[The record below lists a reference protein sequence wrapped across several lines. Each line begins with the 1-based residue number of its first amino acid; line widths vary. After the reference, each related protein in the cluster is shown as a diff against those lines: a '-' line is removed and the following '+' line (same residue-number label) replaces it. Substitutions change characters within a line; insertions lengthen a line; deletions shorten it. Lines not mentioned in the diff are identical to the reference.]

1 MIFKNI
7 MTSEIG
13 SIEISK
19 EILEKIKKESKKLSE
34 PIKIMH
40 VCGTHEYTVA
50 KNGLRNLLPD
60 NIKIISGP
68 GCPVCVCPAGELDL
82 AVELS
87 KRENVIMTTFGDMM
101 RVPSSTISLFEARA
115 LGHDVRVVYGPNDAV
130 ELARKNPT
138 KEVVFFAI
146 GFETTT
152 PSVAF
157 EITNNPPSNFSVI
170 CTHKTVPPAMDLLLS
185 LPNLKLRGFLLPG
198 HVCAIIGS
206 KPFEP
211 YAEKYKAPMVV
222 GGFEVNDVLMSL
234 YYILKQ
240 NIRKEGLVEN
250 TYTRI
255 VKREGNKKA
264 IQFIS
269 EAFEPVDSVWRGIGT
284 IPNSGLK
291 IRKKFEEH
299 DAVVK
304 FDVKVEEKIEMPK
317 GCSCDKVLIGNITAQ
332 ECPLFGKSCT
342 PRHPIGPCM
351 VSHEGSCLIAYN
363 FREIIE

>member
-1 MIFKNI
+1 

-13 SIEISK
+13 NIEISK
-19 EILEKIKKESKKLSE
+19 EILEKIKKESQKLSE

-115 LGHDVRVVYGPNDAV
+115 LGNDVRVVYGPNDAV
-130 ELARKNPT
+130 ELARKNPN

-185 LPNLKLRGFLLPG
+185 LPNLKLSGFLLPG
-198 HVCAIIGS
+198 HVCAIIGA

-211 YAEKYKAPMVV
+211 YAEKYNAPMVV

-234 YYILKQ
+234 YYILRQ
-240 NIRKEGLVEN
+240 NIRKKDNKKAIVEN

-291 IRKKFEEH
+291 IRKKYEVL
-299 DAVVK
+299 DAQKK
-304 FDVKVEEKIEMPK
+304 FNVKVEEKIEMPK

>member
-1 MIFKNI
+1 

-13 SIEISK
+13 NIEISK
-19 EILEKIKKESKKLSE
+19 EILEKIKRESTKLTN
-34 PIKIMH
+34 PITVMH

-60 NIKIISGP
+60 NIKLISGP
-68 GCPVCVCPAGELDL
+68 GCPVCVCPTGELDL
-82 AVELS
+82 AIELS
-87 KRENVIMTTFGDMM
+87 KRENTIMTTFGDMM

-115 LGHDVRVVYGPNDAV
+115 RGHDVRVVYGPNDAV

-157 EITNNPPSNFSVI
+157 ELTNNPPSNFSVI

-185 LPNLKLRGFLLPG
+185 LPNLKLSGFLLPG

-234 YYILKQ
+234 YYLLRQ
-240 NIRKEGLVEN
+240 NINRESFIEN

-264 IQFIS
+264 IQYIS
-269 EAFEPVDSVWRGIGT
+269 EAFEPVDSVWRGIGM

-291 IRKKFEEH
+291 IRKKYESY
-299 DAVVK
+299 DAVCK

-342 PRHPIGPCM
+342 SRHPIGPCM

>member
-1 MIFKNI
+1 
-7 MTSEIG
+7 MTSGIRD
-13 SIEISK
+13 IEISK
-19 EILEKIKKESKKLSE
+19 QILEKINFESNNLSK
-34 PIKIMH
+34 PITIMH

-68 GCPVCVCPAGELDL
+68 GCPVCVCPTGELDL
-82 AVELS
+82 AIELS

-101 RVPSSTISLFEARA
+101 RVPSSTISLFKARA
-115 LGHDVRVVYGPNDAV
+115 QGHDVRVVYGPNDAV

-157 EITNNPPSNFSVI
+157 ELINDPPSNFSII
-170 CTHKTVPPAMDLLLS
+170 CTHKTVPPAMDLLLN
-185 LPNLKLRGFLLPG
+185 LPNLELSGFLLPG
-198 HVCAIIGS
+198 HVCAIIGA
-206 KPFEP
+206 KPFEL
-211 YAEKYKAPMVV
+211 YAEKYRTPMVV

-234 YYILKQ
+234 YYILRQTIK
-240 NIRKEGLVEN
+240 KEAFVDN
-250 TYTRI
+250 TYKRI

-264 IQFIS
+264 IQYIS
-269 EAFEPVDSVWRGIGT
+269 DVFEPVDSVWRGIGM
-284 IPNSGLK
+284 ISNSGLK
-291 IRKKFEEH
+291 IRKKFEEF

-304 FDVKVEEKIEMPK
+304 FNVKIEEKIEMPK
-317 GCSCDKVLIGNITAQ
+317 GCSCDKVLIGNIPPQ
-332 ECPLFGKSCT
+332 KCPLFGKSCT

-351 VSHEGSCLIAYN
+351 VSHEGACKIAFS
-363 FREIIE
+363 FREIID

>member
-1 MIFKNI
+1 MIF
-7 MTSEIG
+7 EIG
-13 SIEISK
+13 NIKISK
-19 EILEKIKKESKKLSE
+19 EILEKIKIDSKKLFK
-34 PIKIMH
+34 PISIMH

-68 GCPVCVCPAGELDL
+68 GCPVCVCPTGELDL
-82 AVELS
+82 AIELS
-87 KRENVIMTTFGDMM
+87 KRENTIMTTFGDMM

-115 LGHDVRVVYGPNDAV
+115 RGHDVRVVYGPNDAV

-146 GFETTT
+146 GFETTA

-157 EITNNPPSNFSVI
+157 ELLNDPPSNFSVI

-185 LPNLKLRGFLLPG
+185 LPNLKLSGFLLPG
-198 HVCAIIGS
+198 HVCAIIGA

-211 YAEKYKAPMVV
+211 YAEKYKSPMVV

-234 YYILKQ
+234 YYILRQ
-240 NIRKEGLVEN
+240 NIKKEAYVDN

-264 IQFIS
+264 LQYMS
-269 EAFEPVDSVWRGIGT
+269 DAFEPVDSVWRGIGM

-291 IRKKFEEH
+291 IRKKLEDH
-299 DAVVK
+299 DAIVK

-317 GCSCDKVLIGNITAQ
+317 GCSCDKVLIGNISPQ
-332 ECPLFGKSCT
+332 KCPLFGKSCN

-351 VSHEGSCLIAYN
+351 VSHEGACKIAFS
-363 FREIIE
+363 FREIVD